1 MYLSVLNLFPCSYQN
16 EPFISLIPPE
26 MKQIKKMIY
35 SQLLM
40 SAYEMLVCSIKLP
53 VLPGKIPM
61 PLDRYTE
68 LEALKVESR
77 NVCFTRFPRCFY
89 MPV

>member
-1 MYLSVLNLFPCSYQN
+1 
-16 EPFISLIPPE
+16 
-26 MKQIKKMIY
+26 
-35 SQLLM
+35 M

-53 VLPGKIPM
+53 GLPGKIPM

-77 NVCFTRFPRCFY
+77 NVCFTRFPRCLY